1 MGPGLDFLPRV
12 GKSRWSVDRFFMS
25 YMLFATEVIETIVI
39 ELISLI

>member
-12 GKSRWSVDRFFMS
+12 RKSKRSFDRFFMS
-25 YMLFATEVIETIVI
+25 HMLFAAEIIETIVI

>member
-12 GKSRWSVDRFFMS
+12 RKSKRSFDRFFMS
-25 YMLFATEVIETIVI
+25 HMLFAVKIIETIVI